1 MNPDAGNNPLDR
13 VDRSPQGG
21 CMKALQLQEAK
32 QQFCAVA
39 DKAAH
44 GKPYVVIVG
53 VEEWR
58 NAQPGKKSVLE
69 ALRACP
75 ADLTELDLSRRHRT
89 QPDGARSRASL
100 GKNC

>member
-1 MNPDAGNNPLDR
+1 
-13 VDRSPQGG
+13 
-21 CMKALQLQEAK
+21 MKALQLQQAK

-44 GKPYVVIVG
+44 GKPQVVTKHGKPYVVIVG

-58 NAQPGKKSVLE
+58 SAQPGKKSVLD

-75 ADLTELDLSRRHRT
+75 ADLTELDLSRSNDAPREI
-89 QPDGARSRASL
+89 AL
-100 GKNC
+100 